1 MRNGNRDHGDNVNM
15 FMNTSVLRCV
25 SFSMTATESVV
36 MIQHSAQFH
45 LGPILTASCGC
56 CRDDASTSS
65 SPSHHPPCCD
75 HGSNGHAAHADDS
88 LDHDGHVHFI
98 AIIYGP

>member
-1 MRNGNRDHGDNVNM
+1 MRNGNRDQDNVNM

-25 SFSMTATESVV
+25 SFNDCIKSVV

-56 CRDDASTSS
+56 CSDDASTSLHLTI
-65 SPSHHPPCCD
+65 HHAVTM
-75 HGSNGHAAHADDS
+75 GSNGHASHAADF
-88 LDHDGHVHFI
+88 LDHGEHRYFF
-98 AIIYGP
+98 AIIHGP